1 MMRCIL
7 PNQTIGIIGGG
18 QLGKMLA
25 AAANRMGYLTVVY
38 DPSLH
43 APAFSIA
50 HQYTIGHFDD
60 YEALSQFVA
69 KCDVVTYEFENINAD
84 LVKRLN
90 EQYNNIPQGHF
101 PLWMTQNRMRE
112 KEHIVNAGLP
122 VPPIV
127 MVDSLGDEW
136 LGLPEKLGFP
146 FVVKT
151 SEGGYDG
158 KGQAVVR
165 SREDLP
171 NKLFALMDSSV
182 IAEAFVDYDFE
193 ASIIGVRGQDGEF
206 VTFPVA
212 RNEHINN
219 ILHCSIASMDESEDL
234 TERLHTM
241 LKNLMEKYDVVGILA
256 MEVFVKGDEIYVNEL
271 APRPHNSGHYTIE
284 GCTTSQFE
292 QAIRA
297 VCGLPLGCTT
307 LRQTTIMYNLL
318 GQHIE
323 PLMTYLPHLSRN
335 GHVHLYGKK
344 ENKFNRKVGH
354 VTFTCDQQ
362 TQEFSHAVFTHQEE

>member
-1 MMRCIL
+1 MMKCIL
-7 PNQTIGIIGGG
+7 PNQKVGVIGGG
-18 QLGKMLA
+18 QLGKMLIE
-25 AAANRMGYLTVVY
+25 AANRMGYFTLVY

-43 APAFSIA
+43 APAFSVA
-50 HQYTIGHFDD
+50 NQYQIGHFDD

-69 KCDVVTYEFENINAD
+69 KCDVVTYEFENINAEI
-84 LVKRLN
+84 VKQLS
-90 EQYNNIPQGHF
+90 EKYQNIPQGEF

-127 MVDSLGDEW
+127 MVENLGDEW
-136 LGLPEKLGFP
+136 LDLPSQLGFP

-165 SREDLP
+165 TREDLP
-171 NKLFALMDSSV
+171 SKITALMDSSV

-193 ASIIGVRGQDGEF
+193 ASIIGVRGQDGDF
-206 VTFPVA
+206 KTFPVA
-212 RNEHINN
+212 RNIHINN
-219 ILHCSIASMDESEDL
+219 ILHVSTANMDEDPKL
-234 TERLHTM
+234 NERLHHM
-241 LKNLMEKYDVVGILA
+241 LKDLMEKYSIVGILA

-271 APRPHNSGHYTIE
+271 APRPHNSGHYTME

-292 QAIRA
+292 QSIRA
-297 VCGLPLGCTT
+297 VCGLPLGNTD
-307 LRQTTIMYNLL
+307 LQQTTVMYNLL
-318 GQHIE
+318 GQHID
-323 PLMTYLPHLSRN
+323 PLFKYLPNLSADAHL
-335 GHVHLYGKK
+335 HLYGKK

-354 VTFTCDQQ
+354 VTFTNDQQ
-362 TQEFSHAVFTHQEE
+362 MTDFSQAVFIQES

>member
-1 MMRCIL
+1 MMRSIL
-7 PNQTIGIIGGG
+7 PTQKIGVIGGG
-18 QLGKMLA
+18 QLGKMLIE
-25 AAANRMGYLTVVY
+25 AANRMGYLTSVY
-38 DPSLH
+38 DPSLT
-43 APAFSIA
+43 APAFSVA
-50 HQYTIGHFDD
+50 NHYTIGQFDD

-69 KCDVVTYEFENINAD
+69 KCDVVTYEFENINAEI
-84 LVKRLN
+84 VKQLS
-90 EQYNNIPQGHF
+90 EKYQNIPQGEF

-127 MVDSLGDEW
+127 MVDNLGDEW
-136 LGLPEKLGFP
+136 LELPKELGFP

-158 KGQAVVR
+158 KGQAVIR
-165 SREDLP
+165 SQEDLP
-171 NKLFALMDSSV
+171 SKLSALMDCSV

-193 ASIIGVRGQDGEF
+193 ASIIGVRGQNGEF
-206 VTFPVA
+206 RTFPVA
-212 RNEHINN
+212 RNQHINN
-219 ILHCSIASMDESEDL
+219 ILHISTAHMDEDPKL
-234 TERLHTM
+234 CERLHGM
-241 LKNLMEKYDVVGILA
+241 LKDLMEKYNVVGILA

-271 APRPHNSGHYTIE
+271 APRPHNSGHYTME

-297 VCGLPLGCTT
+297 VCGLPLGNTT
-307 LRQTTIMYNLL
+307 LKQTTTMYNLL

-323 PLMTYLPHLSRN
+323 PLFKYLPSLSADAHL
-335 GHVHLYGKK
+335 HLYGKK

-354 VTFTCDQQ
+354 VTFTNNDGM
-362 TQEFSHAVFTHQEE
+362 TDFSHAIFTQEQ